1 MAKLWQGSGGGLHPL
16 VEAYTVGEDYRL
28 DGEVLLPYDL
38 KASGAHATMLQ
49 KIGVLTTEELETLK
63 KALKEIED
71 LWKKGDFKVTPSQE
85 DGHTAIEQYITEKYG
100 DVGKKIHTGRSRN
113 DQSMTMIR
121 LYSLEQL
128 RQVRAMA
135 TDLATAAEAR
145 VPKLK
150 EVAMPGYTHMQRA
163 MPTTVGTW
171 LDSFAQGWKDA
182 TNVLEGA
189 PKGFLRSMET
199 LQLHVQQVSGLNML
213 LEVQTDTSIREVKK
227 KLKDWQKSD
236 DELAKKMSTVELIVG
251 GRKLT
256 NDDSTVSSEGLTEE
270 SMVTVLYSIKVI
282 ECKEQTADSPESLLV
297 VKIPEKEETIPMAAF
312 EGCES
317 LVKVMMPEVKEI
329 RKNAFKDC
337 GNLTILEIGDHTTR
351 ILANAF
357 ANCRSLITVD
367 IKGKVISLQDFA
379 FGFCSSMT
387 EVTIPGSLLTIGA
400 DLFFG
405 CTKLVTV
412 KMPGCNL
419 RHISA
424 GCFRQCKA
432 LKKFI
437 VPESVTSID
446 DLAFAGCIALEDI
459 QIPESVT
466 KIGRRVFKGCVALAE
481 INLPK
486 TVKHLGEGLFHGCTA
501 LEAFIVSDEVTHI
514 DEFTFALCTSLTE
527 ITLPMI
533 NVLDQNP
540 LGSAAGFGING
551 LALDREETAKV
562 MGFAKVQSNPMYCG
576 LSRGMFENV
585 ALQAM
590 SFPMVLSS
598 RFATDM
604 MMFTQQ
610 ETLFVALPDNFVTGS
625 SIMPQK
631 KNYDLF
637 EIMRANGKVFGSLQM
652 QIQETIIG
660 LGSGYHRDLQ
670 CTKKAF
676 IEACQLVTTT
686 LELLKEAIPALQVRE
701 EKLKAAMTEDLY
713 VTDEVYRLVAKGKAF
728 REAYGEAKEAFF
740 KRKAQQEASFP
751 FG

>member
-135 TDLATAAEAR
+135 NDLATAAEAR

-150 EVAMPGYTHMQRA
+150 DVAMPGYTHMQRA

-189 PKGFLRSMET
+189 
-199 LQLHVQQVSGLNML
+199 
-213 LEVQTDTSIREVKK
+213 
-227 KLKDWQKSD
+227 
-236 DELAKKMSTVELIVG
+236 
-251 GRKLT
+251 
-256 NDDSTVSSEGLTEE
+256 
-270 SMVTVLYSIKVI
+270 
-282 ECKEQTADSPESLLV
+282 
-297 VKIPEKEETIPMAAF
+297 
-312 EGCES
+312 
-317 LVKVMMPEVKEI
+317 
-329 RKNAFKDC
+329 
-337 GNLTILEIGDHTTR
+337 
-351 ILANAF
+351 
-357 ANCRSLITVD
+357 
-367 IKGKVISLQDFA
+367 
-379 FGFCSSMT
+379 
-387 EVTIPGSLLTIGA
+387 
-400 DLFFG
+400 
-405 CTKLVTV
+405 
-412 KMPGCNL
+412 
-419 RHISA
+419 
-424 GCFRQCKA
+424 
-432 LKKFI
+432 
-437 VPESVTSID
+437 
-446 DLAFAGCIALEDI
+446 
-459 QIPESVT
+459 
-466 KIGRRVFKGCVALAE
+466 
-481 INLPK
+481 
-486 TVKHLGEGLFHGCTA
+486 
-501 LEAFIVSDEVTHI
+501 
-514 DEFTFALCTSLTE
+514 
-527 ITLPMI
+527 I

-740 KRKAQQEASFP
+740 KRKAQQEAEANKKQRV
-751 FG
+751 